1 MGITYGDAEK
11 FYSDLLDSKTPRSA
25 KYLVYQTYAEAKERN
40 ELINEVLAAWDGNVH
55 SVTLRKEV
63 YTITNNLFIIEED
76 YPKNQDYSIVVKNE
90 DGTID
95 FYTVNSKGKRVS
107 VYTGLDVT
115 LTDAELEDN
124 GLFEEDSEHPEIRQ
138 DVFGV
143 KVSKFRGI
151 NNKGQYAYEIHYKG
165 HRDDGSVFT

>member
-90 DGTID
+90 DGD
-95 FYTVNSKGKRVS
+95 FITYPLHYNSFNQALFASYIILTYPKL
-107 VYTGLDVT
+107 TGSR
-115 LTDAELEDN
+115 LTEAMDFINKYLYYFNKED
-124 GLFEEDSEHPEIRQ
+124 
-138 DVFGV
+138 
-143 KVSKFRGI
+143 I
-151 NNKGQYAYEIHYKG
+151 NN
-165 HRDDGSVFT
+165 D

>member
-1 MGITYGDAEK
+1 MHNGEDVGI
-11 FYSDLLDSKTPRSA
+11 
-25 KYLVYQTYAEAKERN
+25 LVGNKVN
-40 ELINEVLAAWDGNVH
+40 ENQN
-55 SVTLRKEV
+55 
-63 YTITNNLFIIEED
+63 NNLE
-76 YPKNQDYSIVVKNE
+76 VVKNE

-95 FYTVNSKGKRVS
+95 FYTINSKGKRVS

-124 GLFEEDSEHPEIRQ
+124 GLFEEDSEHPEIRP

-143 KVSKFRGI
+143 KVSKFRGL
-151 NNKGQYAYEIHYKG
+151 NSKGQYAYEIHYKG